1 MAMKT
6 CRECGQKVSSEAKIC
21 PGCGV
26 KKPYQSP
33 VRGFIFIGIVVIA
46 IYKGCSGE
54 GSRTGNSYHSND
66 VASSNAPTSQPFVSP
81 DVVKVKKTSPVNL
94 SPANTGPFSV
104 AQVCKATIA
113 GIFGHDIGS
122 MKTAKTGT
130 KGVSTISY
138 RRPSDNQRFS
148 YDCKLSDDNV
158 IWRESGQS
166 TNRWRGV
173 GNVEFNVVYAV
184 QDSTLTIT
192 ELHADSDD
200 VTYRFSIKDFR

>member
-1 MAMKT
+1 MAMKS
-6 CRECGQKVSSEAKIC
+6 CRECGQRVSSEAKVC

-33 VRGFIFIGIVVIA
+33 VRGLIFIGIVVIA

-54 GSRTGNSYHSND
+54 GSRTGNSYYSND

-81 DVVKVKKTSPVNL
+81 DVVKVKKASPVNL
-94 SPANTGPFSV
+94 SPVSTAPFTV

-113 GIFGHDIGS
+113 GMFGHDIGS
-122 MKTAKTGT
+122 IKTAKTGT
-130 KGVSTISY
+130 NGVYTISY

-158 IWRESGQS
+158 IWRETGQS
-166 TNRWRGV
+166 SDRWSGT
-173 GNVEFNVVYAV
+173 GNVEFNVIFEVK
-184 QDSTLTIT
+184 DTMLTIS
-192 ELHADSDD
+192 ELHAASDD
-200 VTYRFSIKDFR
+200 VAYKYSLKDFH

>member
-1 MAMKT
+1 MAMKS
-6 CRECGQKVSSEAKIC
+6 CRECGHKVSSEAKIC
-21 PGCGV
+21 PGGGV

-33 VRGFIFIGIVVIA
+33 VRGLIFIGIVAIA

-54 GSRTGNSYHSND
+54 GSSTGNSYYSND

-81 DVVKVKKTSPVNL
+81 DVVKIKKASPVNL
-94 SPANTGPFSV
+94 SPASTALFTA

-113 GIFGHDIGS
+113 GMFGRNIGS
-122 MKTAKTGT
+122 IKTVKTGT
-130 KGVSTISY
+130 NGVYTISY

-158 IWRESGQS
+158 IWRETGQS
-166 TNRWRGV
+166 SERWHGV

-184 QDSTLTIT
+184 KDSTLMIT

-200 VTYRFSIKDFR
+200 VMYKFSIKDFR

>member
-1 MAMKT
+1 MAMKS
-6 CRECGQKVSSEAKIC
+6 CRECGQRVSSEAKVC

-33 VRGFIFIGIVVIA
+33 VRGLIFIGIVVIA

-54 GSRTGNSYHSND
+54 GSSTGNSYHSND

-81 DVVKVKKTSPVNL
+81 DVVKVKKASPVNL
-94 SPANTGPFSV
+94 SPLSTAPFTV

-113 GIFGHDIGS
+113 GMFGHDIGS
-122 MKTAKTGT
+122 LKTGKTGT
-130 KGVSTISY
+130 NGVYTISY

-158 IWRESGQS
+158 IWRETGQS
-166 TNRWRGV
+166 SDRWSGT
-173 GNVEFNVVYAV
+173 GNVEFNVTFEVK
-184 QDSTLTIT
+184 DTMLTIS
-192 ELHADSDD
+192 ELHAASDD
-200 VTYRFSIKDFR
+200 VAYKYSLKDFH

>member
-1 MAMKT
+1 MAMKS
-6 CRECGQKVSSEAKIC
+6 CRECGQRVSSEAKVC

-33 VRGFIFIGIVVIA
+33 VRGLIFIGIVVIA

-54 GSRTGNSYHSND
+54 GSSTGNSYYSND

-81 DVVKVKKTSPVNL
+81 DVVKIKKASPVNL
-94 SPANTGPFSV
+94 SPASTTPFTA
-104 AQVCKATIA
+104 AQVCRATIA
-113 GIFGHDIGS
+113 GMFGRDIS
-122 MKTAKTGT
+122 SIKTAKTGAT
-130 KGVSTISY
+130 GVYTVSY
-138 RRPSDNQRFS
+138 RRPSDNKRFS

-166 TNRWRGV
+166 SERWNGV
-173 GNVEFNVVYAV
+173 GNVEFNVAYVV
-184 QDSTLTIT
+184 KDSTLTIT

-200 VTYRFSIKDFR
+200 VTYKFSIKHFR